1 MLIYYDDE
9 LMDIIADECADCE
22 YSYVDDL
29 YFEWMCK
36 RKRCKYTKA
45 EQQEILKKTKE
56 KYRED
61 TERSK

>member
-36 RKRCKYTKA
+36 RKKCKYTKA

-56 KYRED
+56 KYQED